1 MLFRDPIPDADYR
14 HRWVDRLP
22 KKPKGLE
29 KTRGRGRMMMR
40 LLIVI
45 AALVASLVAIAGE
58 TPTQF
63 MERYVGYFNAEN
75 LEQYQTAFK
84 FPVIRSTGGVLE
96 ILSDPTAPMANF
108 ENIKKTGWVTS
119 RVDSIKVL
127 AQSPQAAMVEFSFS
141 RINSSG
147 NPFFE
152 STGHYGLVNTDNGW
166 KIQSIFFVNPITV
179 GTD

>member
-1 MLFRDPIPDADYR
+1 
-14 HRWVDRLP
+14 
-22 KKPKGLE
+22 
-29 KTRGRGRMMMR
+29 MMR
-40 LLIVI
+40 SLIVI
-45 AALVASLVAIAGE
+45 AALVASLATIAGE

-75 LEQYQTAFK
+75 LEQYQTAFQ

-108 ENIKKTGWVTS
+108 DNIKKTGWVTS
-119 RVDSIKVL
+119 RIDAINVL
-127 AQSPQAAMVEFSFS
+127 SESSEAALVEFSFS
-141 RINSSG
+141 RMDASG
-147 NPFFE
+147 NAFFN

-166 KIQSIFFVNPITV
+166 KIQSMFFVNPITV